1 MFYVR
6 VLSGYEERRIR
17 SYRLQLQQRLQQA
30 EEKKAAIRRVP
41 EQVILSEVRNMV
53 GELQALNK
61 QLEETETQINEH
73 FKPIEKEA
81 EAIMEM
87 QLEREATTM
96 VDMMTESHRQ
106 TLLQEIEAEK
116 KMAKQNL
123 EKSKHLQESSPTTT
137 SQPER

>member
-1 MFYVR
+1 
-6 VLSGYEERRIR
+6 
-17 SYRLQLQQRLQQA
+17 
-30 EEKKAAIRRVP
+30 
-41 EQVILSEVRNMV
+41 MV

-87 QLEREATTM
+87 QLEREATAM

-106 TLLQEIEAEK
+106 TLLQQIEAEK

-123 EKSKHLQESSPTTT
+123 EKSKHLQEGSPTT